1 MKKLTKD
8 DLKLKGQM
16 VTGLTDGVILE
27 CQDTRQNGDCYT
39 KDTDQECKDTVRQ
52 CTFDTLEICQH
63 TQIESCF
70 GNQTKYETCPETNPC
85 IVDTLSGGILC
96 CDRTFDT
103 ECPQC
108 VVVHPS
114 VTECPLTRDEGETC
128 EQGPVI
134 CGETALCVSQHVC
147 YETDECPETVTCAN
161 TFGVC

>member
-8 DLKLKGQM
+8 DLKLKSQV
-16 VTGLTDGVILE
+16 VTGLTGYDLPS
-27 CQDTRQNGDCYT
+27 CQDTHQEGDCYT
-39 KDTDQECKDTVRQ
+39 KDTDQECQDTVRQ
-52 CTFDTLEICQH
+52 CTFNTLALCQF
-63 TQIESCF
+63 TKIDSCH
-70 GNQTKYETCPETNPC
+70 GETNYDDCVETDPC
-85 IVDTLSGGILC
+85 INDTLSGGIIC

-103 ECPQC
+103 ECPLCQ
-108 VVVHPS
+108 VVHPS